1 MKLIN
6 SMIMILLCTEIMAQ
20 SITMSSIDSGGDLAT
35 SGDIEMLYT
44 IGEVNVQELSVSD
57 IQLSE
62 GFISIGLAQ
71 NTLGIEDL
79 PVLVGILVYPNPTTN
94 SIVIKGLVE
103 KSKITIYDINGRTV
117 LDRNFKVED
126 QSINIEHLSWGGYI
140 LKIFNLSG
148 MSIKKVIKH

>member
-1 MKLIN
+1 MKHIIL
-6 SMIMILLCTEIMAQ
+6 MIMILLCTEIMAQ
-20 SITMSSIDSGGDLAT
+20 SITMSSIDSGGDIYVNGNVEIFY
-35 SGDIEMLYT
+35 S
-44 IGEVNVQELSVSD
+44 IGEVNVQEFSVAD

-62 GFISIGLAQ
+62 GFISVGLAQ
-71 NTLGIEDL
+71 NVLGIVDF
-79 PVLVGILVYPNPTTN
+79 PVLTGISVYPNPTTN
-94 SIVIKGLVE
+94 SIVIEGLTE

-117 LDRNFKVED
+117 LVRNFKVED